1 MQKPLNQPPLRAEP
15 GGREWFAWFN
25 QMHARLSDLAQIL
38 WAQLDFTGSKLTDIA
53 TRNHA
58 DLQSI
63 GQADDTSTDIVKD
76 KHVSNAMM
84 KAIPDHT
91 GAITAHTGATTA
103 HGSTGAI
110 VGNLDYATAVLG
122 GVVLKATA
130 VTDAIASTVSVAS
143 PDSTDLATVITL
155 ANELKADV
163 NTLVSDVNL
172 IKTQLNA
179 LLAAERTAKQVSP

>member
-15 GGREWFAWFN
+15 GGREWFVWFN
-25 QMHARLSDLAQIL
+25 QMHARLSDLGQIL
-38 WAQLDFTGSKLTDIA
+38 WAQLDFTGSKLADIA
-53 TRNHA
+53 TRNHS

-84 KAIPDHT
+84 KAIPD
-91 GAITAHTGATTA
+91 HTGATTA

-163 NTLVSDVNL
+163 NTLVVDVNL

-179 LLAAERTAKQVSP
+179 LLAAERTAKQLTP